1 MTVSV
6 TLTIMM
12 IGLIVEGVYGVET
25 VVRSL
30 IIAPLYIIAAHFGK
44 LLFLSVPATWFN
56 KVAYTLLLASGTLAL
71 LA

>member
-12 IGLIVEGVYGVET
+12 IGLIVEEAYTADT

-30 IIAPLYIIAAHFGK
+30 IIAPLYLIAAHFGK
-44 LLFLSVPATWFN
+44 VLFLTVPATWFN
-56 KVAYTLLLASGTLAL
+56 KVAYSLLLASGTMAL